1 MQIFV
6 YRQKTKKYTKM
17 LSGINSRR
25 QNNIFYINI

>member
-17 LSGINSRR
+17 LSGLIQGDNT
-25 QNNIFYINI
+25 IFYINI